1 MIAKSQT
8 SFHNQHSL
16 VDALHITVK
25 GRARYKVKGLQG
37 SPALKRYLE
46 YWLTQETGIEAVS
59 ANVNSGNILVKFRSH
74 WSWKTVASAIASLI
88 FDYRKQGK
96 NFRQTV
102 EETLPSKKV
111 DTTSSI
117 EGQKTETWHL
127 MEAEAAIARWQTS
140 ATVGLSEQ
148 LVRLRREQYGS
159 NLMPQAAPRSKI
171 SILIEQFKSLP
182 VGLLSVAAGLSI
194 VTGGLADAAVIMSV
208 VAVNAAIGYTTET
221 QSERI
226 IHSLKHLVKPSAWVI
241 RDRKLQEIGSEEIV
255 LGDLL
260 VLKPGSYVAADARV
274 IESRHLS
281 VDESALTGESMPV
294 VKTAEALTVANVP
307 LGDRTNMVYMGTLVT
322 GGQGIA
328 VVVATGKFT
337 EMGRIQN
344 LVGEATV
351 PETPM
356 EKQLARAGSQ
366 LVLFSSAICGGIF
379 AIGLLRGYNMLQMLK
394 TSISLAVAAVPEGLP
409 AVATTTLALGIQQMR
424 RHKVLIRRLEAIEA
438 LGSVQSICLDKTGT
452 LTANKMAVVEIYA
465 DSQRL
470 QVNGRGLINGDR
482 EIDLHSNDR
491 LLKLLHVLVLC
502 NESQI
507 DGNCDTECALKG
519 SSTENALLEVA
530 LNLGIDVR
538 QVREE
543 YPLKLIQH
551 RSEAR
556 NVMRSLHETD
566 REKKLIA
573 IKGSP
578 TEVLALCGW
587 HGEDSQVLPLTEA
600 DRVALEMENDCMAAK
615 ALRVLGVAYSYVEDL
630 EQWNEKDNLVWLGLV
645 GMADPIRNGVK
656 EAIDSL
662 HQAGIDTIM
671 ITGDQSST
679 AYAIGKELNLSR
691 GQQLETL
698 DSTHLE
704 HLDPEVLK
712 ALSDRVHIFARISPA
727 HKLQVVQAIQSTGK
741 IVAMTGDGINDAPA
755 LKAAEIGIAMGNGGT
770 NVAREVADVVLEDD
784 DLQTTLVAVS
794 CGRTIY
800 SNIRKSVHFL
810 LSTNLSEILVMFSAN
825 AIGIG
830 QPLNAMQLLWLNL
843 ATDIFPGLA
852 LALEPAE
859 PDVLKRPPRDPKES
873 IIPVAELKRI
883 AFESTTLSAS
893 SLAAYGY
900 GISKYGISPQASTIA
915 FMSLTIGQL
924 LHSLSCRSRTHRFFS
939 PHQLPPNRYLTL
951 ALGGSLTLQLL
962 SAVIPPLRGLLQ
974 IAPIG
979 LLDGT
984 VIASSALVPLLIN
997 EGTKSEKLIANS

>member
-1 MIAKSQT
+1 MIANSKT
-8 SFHNQHSL
+8 SFYKQSSL
-16 VDALHITVK
+16 VDALHVTVK

-37 SPALKRYLE
+37 SKALKSYLE
-46 YWLTQETGIEAVS
+46 CWLAQKQGIEAVS
-59 ANVNSGNILVKFRSH
+59 ANINSGNILVKFRSH
-74 WSWKTVASAIASLI
+74 WSWKTVASAIANLI
-88 FDYRKQGK
+88 VDYRKQRKNGCPTVGK
-96 NFRQTV
+96 M
-102 EETLPSKKV
+102 LPSRKV
-111 DTTSSI
+111 DPESSI
-117 EGQKTETWHL
+117 EEQQTETWHL
-127 MEAEAAIARWQTS
+127 MEAETAIARWQTS

-148 LVRLRREQYGS
+148 LVRVRRDRYGL
-159 NLMPQAAPRSKI
+159 NLLPEAAPRSKL
-171 SILIEQFKSLP
+171 SILLEQFKSLP
-182 VGLLSVAAGLSI
+182 VGLLSIAAGLSAL
-194 VTGGLADAAVIMSV
+194 TGGLADAAVIMGV
-208 VAVNAAIGYTTET
+208 VAINAAIGYATES

-226 IHSLKHLVKPSAWVI
+226 IHSLKHLVKPSAYVI
-241 RDRKLQEIGSEEIV
+241 RDRKLQEISSEEIV

-294 VKTAEALTVANVP
+294 VKTAEALTVADIP
-307 LGDRTNMVYMGTLVT
+307 LGDRINMVYMGTLVT

-337 EMGRIQN
+337 EMGRIQS
-344 LVGEATV
+344 LVGAATM
-351 PETPM
+351 PATPM
-356 EKQLARAGSQ
+356 EKQLDRAGSQ
-366 LVLFSSAICGGIF
+366 LVLFSSAVCGVIF
-379 AIGLLRGYNMLQMLK
+379 AIGLLRGYNSLQMLK

-470 QVNGRGLINGDR
+470 QVNGRDA
-482 EIDLHSNDR
+482 IDPYSNDR

-502 NESQI
+502 NESQL
-507 DGNCDTECALKG
+507 DGDSEVEYSFKG
-519 SSTENALLEVA
+519 SSTENALLELA
-530 LNLGIDVR
+530 LNLGVDVR
-538 QVREE
+538 QVREK

-551 RSEAR
+551 RSEDR
-556 NVMRSLHETD
+556 NVMRSLHETV

-600 DRVALEMENDCMAAK
+600 DRVGIEMENDRMAGK
-615 ALRVLGVAYSYVEDL
+615 ALRVLGVAYGYTDDL
-630 EQWNEKDNLVWLGLV
+630 NRWDERDNLVWLGLV
-645 GMADPIRNGVK
+645 GMADPIRDGVK
-656 EAIDSL
+656 EAIESL

-671 ITGDQSST
+671 ITGDQSPT
-679 AYAIGKELNLSR
+679 AYAIGKELNLSQ
-691 GQQLETL
+691 GKQLETL

-712 ALSDRVHIFARISPA
+712 ALSDRVRIFARISPA
-727 HKLQVVQAIQSTGK
+727 HKLQVVQALQSAGK

-770 NVAREVADVVLEDD
+770 DVAREVADVVLEDD
-784 DLQTTLVAVS
+784 DLQTTVVAVS

-843 ATDIFPGLA
+843 VTDIFPGLA

-859 PDVLKRPPRDPKES
+859 LDVLKRPPRDPNEP
-873 IIPVAELKRI
+873 IISVAEFKRI
-883 AFESTTLSAS
+883 AFESTALSVS

-900 GISKYGISPQASTIA
+900 GISRYGISPQASTIA

-924 LHSLSCRSRTHRFFS
+924 LHSLSCRSRTHRLFS
-939 PHQLPPNRYLTL
+939 PYQLPPNRYLTL

-962 SAVIPPLRGLLQ
+962 SAVIPGLRGLLQ

-997 EGTKSEKLIANS
+997 EGTKSPKPLQRL